1 MIILRWIFK
10 FIFWLQMNVHCCLST
25 KYKRVNNT
33 EKRMWPSANACV
45 MERGVIC
52 VCVLMKP
59 YEVDVKTAV
68 TRISLLVNS
77 LSRLGTITI

>member
-1 MIILRWIFK
+1 
-10 FIFWLQMNVHCCLST
+10 
-25 KYKRVNNT
+25 
-33 EKRMWPSANACV
+33 MWPSANACV

-52 VCVLMKP
+52 VCVKMKP
-59 YEVDVKTAV
+59 YEVDVKTAYIV